1 MAVLWMK
8 LKMMISGKIMKIEE
22 PVPEEEN
29 SNEESNDESD
39 DDGVLEIVD
48 VPYEDEEDD
57 IEDICDDIENV
68 HF

>member
-1 MAVLWMK
+1 MLHKWVGVYDPVLWMK

-29 SNEESNDESD
+29 SNEESD

-48 VPYEDEEDD
+48 VPY
-57 IEDICDDIENV
+57 
-68 HF
+68 